1 MNKRLWIF
9 GVLSIMMVSGC
20 ALTQKVGT
28 GEKTPAEPV
37 PVIAKYSGSPVVVDG
52 KLDDPVWKI
61 APVYN
66 LSLAKSSLLPIE
78 KRMDKRPGI
87 DILRDEGRAQLAW
100 DENYLYLGIRFY
112 DSDIVQEETE
122 DQKHFYGTGDLVEL
136 FLKPEK
142 NTWYWEIY
150 GTPNG
155 KKTVF
160 WFPGR
165 GRLGL
170 PSGFEPG
177 MELGEVLVGVDI
189 KGTLNNWKDR
199 DDYWTLE
206 MAIPVKGLTKY
217 GDTFGQ
223 GSEWRVLI
231 ARYNYSRYNPWTEL
245 STIPQLSIPNF
256 HLLEE
261 YGKLVFEK

>member
-28 GEKTPAEPV
+28 GEKMPVEPL
-37 PVIAKYSGSPVVVDG
+37 PIIAKYTEKPVVVDG
-52 KLDDPVWKI
+52 KLDDPVWKNT
-61 APVYN
+61 PVYK
-66 LSLAKSSLLPIE
+66 LSLSRADEE
-78 KRMDKRPGI
+78 KGN
-87 DILRDEGRAQLAW
+87 ILQEEGYVQLAW
-100 DENYLYLGIRFY
+100 NENYLYIGIKFY
-112 DSDIVQEETE
+112 DSDITQENEE
-122 DQKHFYGTGDLVEL
+122 NQQHHYRNGDLVEL

-165 GRLGL
+165 GRLG
-170 PSGFEPG
+170 
-177 MELGEVLVGVDI
+177 MESHYQAVMNLDDIFIGVQI

-206 MAIPVKGLTKY
+206 MAIPVKELTKY
-217 GDTFGQ
+217 GDAFGP
-223 GSEWRVLI
+223 GSEWRILI
-231 ARYNYSRYNPWTEL
+231 ARYNYSRYLPWKEL
-245 STIPQLSIPNF
+245 SMIPQLSMTNY

-261 YGKLVFEK
+261 YGRLVFEK

>member
-1 MNKRLWIF
+1 MVE
-9 GVLSIMMVSGC
+9 VLSIMLASGC
-20 ALTQKVGT
+20 SLTQKVNT
-28 GEKTPAEPV
+28 GGKMPVEPL
-37 PVIAKYSGSPVVVDG
+37 PIIAKYSQRPVVVDG
-52 KLDDPVWKI
+52 KLDDPVWKNT
-61 APVYN
+61 PVYK
-66 LSLAKSSLLPIE
+66 LSLSRADE
-78 KRMDKRPGI
+78 DKGN
-87 DILRDEGRAQLAW
+87 ILQEEGYAQLAW
-100 DENYLYLGIRFY
+100 NEDYLYMGISFY
-112 DSDIVQEETE
+112 DSDIVQEGTE
-122 DQKHFYGTGDLVEL
+122 DQEHFYKTGDLVEL

-165 GRLGL
+165 GRIGL

-177 MELGEVLVGVDI
+177 MELKEVLIGVDI

-231 ARYNYSRYNPWTEL
+231 ARYNYSRYLPWKEL
-245 STIPQLSIPNF
+245 SMVPQLSLTNY